1 MDSRSGLIQDHSQL
15 VSVIVPIYKVAE
27 YLDSC
32 VRSLTE
38 QTYPDLEIILVDDG
52 SPDDCGAMCDAWAA
66 KDRRIRV
73 VHKKNGGLSD
83 ARNAGLQAATGS
95 FVSFID
101 GDDLVKPDFVE
112 ALKGAMEARNA
123 QIAECAVELVGE
135 RGGVMGRWKT
145 AKEPVLDK
153 IEGLRR
159 LIAEDGIVT
168 IVCNKLYRRE
178 VLEGILFEKGKRHE
192 DEFWTYQVF
201 DRMGRLAVVDR
212 PMYCYRQRGG
222 SIMNS
227 GYSMTRLDGLEARM
241 IRMAHLNQYEQ
252 LKDLIHQQLT
262 MDQLWHLQRILRF
275 LEGQERKR
283 AVKIV
288 MDIKKATPGVPVRR
302 LTLGKLFTLF
312 YLMFRIAPKL
322 TARAANWL
330 KIECK

>member
-168 IVCNKLYRRE
+168 IVWNKLYRRE
-178 VLEGILFEKGKRHE
+178 VLEGILFEKGKYHE

-201 DRMGRLAVVDR
+201 DRMERLAVVER
-212 PMYCYRQRGG
+212 PMYKYLQRSG
-222 SIMNS
+222 SIMGAS
-227 GYSMTRLDGLEARM
+227 YSLKRLDGPEACFRRM
-241 IRMAHLNQYEQ
+241 EYLSKYEQ
-252 LKDLIHQQLT
+252 LKDLTRQQL
-262 MDQLWHLQRILRF
+262 MLECLWHLQSIFRNLQ
-275 LEGQERKR
+275 GQERKQ
-283 AVKIV
+283 AVDTIMK
-288 MDIKKATPGVPVRR
+288 IKKATPKVPFQK
-302 LTLGKLFTLF
+302 LTLNMKYRVW
-312 YLMFRIAPKL
+312 YLMFTAAPKL
-322 TARAANWL
+322 TAKLRNFFGIGL
-330 KIECK
+330 